1 MRADNRPFESS
12 LYDKMNCV
20 HRLDVFI
27 PKLKCYTLHI
37 LCFHNT
43 KVQMFLLAVF
53 KTRPKQGLWWDHWA
67 GTFLGFL
74 NVSLRA
80 FGAQLRLDRPCKSNW
95 PLLIKKCHV
104 TSRTGGS
111 SWRFWLENA
120 RHGQGDPTD
129 LLDFEMF
136 IFIISS
142 IINFYNYLLYD
153 FRKKIF
159 IAQTRTNSN
168 MLPVCCSIFNVTKKT
183 VIMAFSYNVLQV
195 EHLIWTWRSR
205 PEGAALVLLVHLWLP
220 LEHPHLPP
228 AAKDDEAVDAGH
240 DYHDDNYDHQTP
252 HN

>member
-37 LCFHNT
+37 SCFHNT

-53 KTRPKQGLWWDHWA
+53 ITRPKQGLWWDHCA

-111 SWRFWLENA
+111 NWPFRFWNVHFHYLINDQLLQLPFIWFPKENL
-120 RHGQGDPTD
+120 HC
-129 LLDFEMF
+129 
-136 IFIISS
+136 
-142 IINFYNYLLYD
+142 
-153 FRKKIF
+153 
-159 IAQTRTNSN
+159 TNAHKFKYVTS
-168 MLPVCCSIFNVTKKT
+168 MLFN
-183 VIMAFSYNVLQV
+183 IQCY
-195 EHLIWTWRSR
+195 
-205 PEGAALVLLVHLWLP
+205 
-220 LEHPHLPP
+220 
-228 AAKDDEAVDAGH
+228 
-240 DYHDDNYDHQTP
+240 
-252 HN
+252 